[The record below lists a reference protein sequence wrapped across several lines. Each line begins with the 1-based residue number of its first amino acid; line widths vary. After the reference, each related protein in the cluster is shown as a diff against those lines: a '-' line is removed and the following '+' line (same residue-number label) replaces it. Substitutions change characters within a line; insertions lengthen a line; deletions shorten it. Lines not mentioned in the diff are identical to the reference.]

1 MNRRIL
7 AWSLAGVSLVLLVWL
22 LYAGRSVVIPFLL
35 AFLLAY
41 FLDPAADFLE
51 ERKLSRWAA
60 VVVVFVGF
68 IGVAGLLLAFL
79 VPAVQ
84 SEIDYLTTLF
94 PEYASGL
101 YRLLPETLLQTLDIS
116 EASDLQ
122 ALFNRLLELGKNLSV
137 EVIGQ
142 VALFVSKAFSSTL
155 SFILTVVSYFII
167 PIYLFYLLRDFD
179 RMKEGAI
186 GLIPERYRSA
196 VIDLALDVDRV
207 LSGFIRGQLVVC
219 IVLAVLYSIGLVAL
233 GIDLALLIGILSGLA
248 NIIPYLGTLIGISF
262 ALLMA
267 IVKFQDLLHPLLVIV
282 LFGTVQAME
291 GTLITPRIVG
301 NRVGLHPVGTIL
313 AVLFGGELFGFLGL
327 LLAVPVVASA
337 LVLFKTALARYRQ
350 TPFYTAETGGGDS

>member
-7 AWSLAGVSLVLLVWL
+7 GWSLAAVSLVLLIWL
-22 LYAGRSVVIPFLL
+22 LYAGRSVFIPFLL

-68 IGVAGLLLAFL
+68 LGIVGLLLAFL

-84 SEIDYLTTLF
+84 NEVADLQELF

-101 YRLLPETLLQTLDIS
+101 YSLLPASVLETLDIS
-116 EASDLQ
+116 GASDLQ
-122 ALFNRLLELGKNLSV
+122 ALFHRLLELGKNLSV
-137 EVIGQ
+137 DVIGQ

-155 SFILTVVSYFII
+155 SFILTVIGYFII

-179 RMKEGAI
+179 RMKDGAVS
-186 GLIPERYRSA
+186 LIPERYRPA
-196 VIDLALDVDRV
+196 VTDLALDVDRV

-219 IVLAVLYSIGLVAL
+219 MVLAVLYSIGLVAL

-267 IVKFQDLLHPLLVIV
+267 VVKFQDLLHPLLVIV
-282 LFGTVQAME
+282 LFGAVQAME

-337 LVLFKTALARYRQ
+337 LVLFKTALAWYRG
-350 TPFYTAETGGGDS
+350 TPFYTAETGGGGS

>member
-1 MNRRIL
+1 MNRRNL
-7 AWSLAGVSLVLLVWL
+7 ALSLAAVSLVLLIWL

-41 FLDPAADFLE
+41 FLDPAADYLE
-51 ERKLSRWAA
+51 DRKLSRLTA

-68 IGVAGLLLAFL
+68 LGLVGLLLAFL

-84 SEIDYLTTLF
+84 NEVARLQELF

-101 YRLLPETLLQTLDIS
+101 YSLLPGPVLETLDVS

-122 ALFNRLLELGKNLSV
+122 ALFHRLLELGKNLSV
-137 EVIGQ
+137 DVIGQ

-155 SFILTVVSYFII
+155 SFILTVIGYFII

-179 RMKEGAI
+179 RMKDGAVR
-186 GLIPERYRSA
+186 LVPERYRPA

-219 IVLAVLYSIGLVAL
+219 MVLAVLYSIGLVAL

-267 IVKFQDLLHPLLVIV
+267 VVKFQDLLHPLLVIV
-282 LFGTVQAME
+282 LFGIVQAME

-337 LVLFKTALARYRQ
+337 LVLFKTALAWYRE
-350 TPFYTAETGGGDS
+350 TPFYTADTGGGDS